1 MFASTALLAADLTV
15 LFCFYSCTIPVCVVL
30 RSRCYRV
37 SDLIGVIR
45 LLKSEQDE
53 DRDGDSDE
61 DYSTPFN
68 SFTLCSALES
78 ITVIFIF
85 ISNS

>member
-1 MFASTALLAADLTV
+1 M
-15 LFCFYSCTIPVCVVL
+15 CVVM

-37 SDLIGVIR
+37 SDLIGIMR

-53 DRDGDSDE
+53 ERDGDSDE

-68 SFTLCSALES
+68 SGFHQFHSVLCSRIDHS
-78 ITVIFIF
+78 HIHIIFIA
-85 ISNS
+85 IRHCDSH